1 MNEHS
6 HCYGGKYQTP
16 RSSPHQVLRSSVFM
30 LSNVSPQAQV
40 DNVIL
45 RDPPMLRSPL
55 FAGLN
60 LLPMPTPVQQPCP
73 GAWYRNAT
81 ANALHASAE
90 PDVPSAVSSTSS
102 PALAGE
108 SNNGTPTPYA
118 AKPAAG
124 PCQRLELVTM
134 PEGAASSSPAASGG
148 SKGCGSEEA
157 PGSWLHLPAPLVP
170 HRVSSLVQSARSAAN
185 ARGGD
190 AVGWLHSL
198 QQGALG
204 DASKRAAQPPCQA
217 GAGAP

>member
-1 MNEHS
+1 
-6 HCYGGKYQTP
+6 
-16 RSSPHQVLRSSVFM
+16 M
-30 LSNVSPQAQV
+30 LVNVSPQAQV

-81 ANALHASAE
+81 ANAWHGSAQ
-90 PDVPSAVSSTSS
+90 PDVLSAVSSSS
-102 PALAGE
+102 PPALAGE
-108 SNNGTPTPYA
+108 SNTGTPTPYA

-124 PCQRLELVTM
+124 PCQRLESVSA
-134 PEGAASSSPAASGG
+134 PEGAASSSPAASGVSEG
-148 SKGCGSEEA
+148 FGSEEA
-157 PGSWLHLPAPLVP
+157 PGSWLHLRAPLVP
-170 HRVSSLVQSARSAAN
+170 YRVSSLVQSARSAAN

-198 QQGALG
+198 QQGALADTG
-204 DASKRAAQPPCQA
+204 KRAAQTPYQA